1 MLLQWNN
8 PDRIV
13 GGQRLD
19 YIVPVTLFVETR
31 FPDGHLAS
39 YVIASSFSV
48 SVDYAAQSG

>member
-8 PDRIV
+8 PDRIL

-19 YIVPVTLFVETR
+19 YAVPVTLFVETL
-31 FPDGHLAS
+31 FPDGHRAS

-48 SVDYAAQSG
+48 SVDFAAQSG

>member
-1 MLLQWNN
+1 MRLQWNS

-13 GGQRLD
+13 GGQRQD
-19 YIVPVTLFVETR
+19 YAVPVTLYLETR

-48 SVDYAAQSG
+48 SVDFAAQSG